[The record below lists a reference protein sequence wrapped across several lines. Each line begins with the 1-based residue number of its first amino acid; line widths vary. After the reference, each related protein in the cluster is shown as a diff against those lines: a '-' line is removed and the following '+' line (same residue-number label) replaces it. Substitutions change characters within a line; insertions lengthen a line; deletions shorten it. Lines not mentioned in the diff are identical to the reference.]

1 MKLWRF
7 WVGVLGTREQGTTL
21 ACFRVGVALVI
32 LYSLLSIAANDE
44 CDVVVAL
51 AVLGDGDPG
60 VAEPAV
66 MAFLN
71 TNPMVLWAKKELGLE
86 FMRRDW

>member
-1 MKLWRF
+1 MKGLSRRYQA
-7 WVGVLGTREQGTTL
+7 RE
-21 ACFRVGVALVI
+21 APVRS
-32 LYSLLSIAANDE
+32 SLLSVAANDE

-71 TNPMVLWAKKELGLE
+71 SNPMVLWAKKELGLE
-86 FMRRDW
+86 FVRRDW

>member
-1 MKLWRF
+1 MKGLSRRYQA
-7 WVGVLGTREQGTTL
+7 REGPV
-21 ACFRVGVALVI
+21 RG
-32 LYSLLSIAANDE
+32 SLLSIAANDE

-71 TNPMVLWAKKELGLE
+71 SNPIVLWAKKELGLE
-86 FMRRDW
+86 FMRRDWR

>member
-1 MKLWRF
+1 MSLDLARSCRANR
-7 WVGVLGTREQGTTL
+7 REAPVRG
-21 ACFRVGVALVI
+21 
-32 LYSLLSIAANDE
+32 SLLSVAANDE

-51 AVLGDGDPG
+51 TMLGDGDSG
-60 VAEPAV
+60 VAAPAV

-71 TNPMVLWAKKELGLE
+71 SNPMVLWAKKELGLE

>member
-1 MKLWRF
+1 MDEGSQPALS
-7 WVGVLGTREQGTTL
+7 GAGGTGARQP
-21 ACFRVGVALVI
+21 AVV
-32 LYSLLSIAANDE
+32 AANDE

-71 TNPMVLWAKKELGLE
+71 SNPMVLWAKKELGLE
-86 FMRRDW
+86 FVRRDW